1 MNLIPCRIL
10 WTATLALL
18 LLVVPHRVAADINMR
33 ISVKFILSSGGAM
46 PCCGNGTFDSFADIT
61 NQVIFANEMLRSFGR
76 GYQFQIYEVTTVG
89 GPASAFYSNP
99 REDKD
104 LLEAAAE
111 ADKAGFKYRDN
122 AINMYVNDANGS
134 AVCSFP
140 PSDDIILY
148 GQSSRSTSLWHESGH
163 YFNLQHTHAGATEKN
178 ANGTACTNGCSCAQL
193 IGGTADGTADTL
205 ADHDCWETADDIA
218 QGNYGLNYSALSA
231 AQKALVDAVL
241 NNIMSYHSDRFHLT
255 PDQLDRWTDVANSSR
270 IDDVTGRTRFVATT
284 GNDTTGTGTSA
295 SRYRT
300 LAKGVAVAAGGGADI
315 VLLRAGNYNEPQTIT
330 KAVTLRATRGTA
342 IIGK

>member
-1 MNLIPCRIL
+1 MKRLLI
-10 WTATLALL
+10 LL
-18 LLVVPHRVAADINMR
+18 GCLGMLLPASADINMR
-33 ISVKFILSSGGAM
+33 ISVKFILSSGGSM
-46 PCCGNGTFDSFADIT
+46 PCCGNGSFDSFADIT
-61 NQVIFANEMLRSFGR
+61 NQVVFANEMLRSFGR
-76 GYQFQIYEVTTVG
+76 GYQFQMFEVTTVG
-89 GPASAFYSNP
+89 GPASAFYSNS
-99 REDKD
+99 RDDKD

-111 ADKAGFKYRDN
+111 ADKTGFKYRDN

-140 PSDDIILY
+140 PNDDIILF

-163 YFNLQHTHAGATEKN
+163 YFNLQHTHAGATERN
-178 ANGTACTNGCSCAQL
+178 SNGTACTNGCSCAQL
-193 IGGTADGTADTL
+193 IGGTTDGTADTI
-205 ADHDCWETADDIA
+205 ADHDCWSDANDIA

-231 AQKALVDAVL
+231 GQKALVDAVL

-255 PDQLDRWTDVANSSR
+255 SDQLDHWTDAANSSR

-284 GNDTTGTGTSA
+284 GSDLGAGTST

-300 LAKGVAVAAGGGADI
+300 LARGVAVAASNGADI
-315 VLLRAGNYNEPQTIT
+315 VLLRAGSYNEPQTIT
-330 KAVTLRATRGTA
+330 KAVTLRATRGSA

>member
-1 MNLIPCRIL
+1 MKRLFIL
-10 WTATLALL
+10 LGCLGMLL
-18 LLVVPHRVAADINMR
+18 PASADINMR
-33 ISVKFILSSGGAM
+33 ISVKFILSPGGAM
-46 PCCGNGTFDSFADIT
+46 PCCGNGNFDSFADIT
-61 NQVIFANEMLRSFGR
+61 NQVNFANEQLRSFGR

-89 GPASAFYSNP
+89 GPASAFFSNS
-99 REDKD
+99 RDDKD

-111 ADKAGFKYRDN
+111 ADKTGFKYRDN
-122 AINMYVNDANGS
+122 AINMYVNDADGS

-148 GQSSRSTSLWHESGH
+148 GQSSRTTSLWHESGH

-193 IGGTADGTADTL
+193 IGGTTDGTADTI
-205 ADHDCWETADDIA
+205 ADHDCWSDANDIA

-231 AQKALVDAVL
+231 ARKALVDAVL

-255 PDQLDRWTDVANSSR
+255 PDQLDRWTDAANSSR
-270 IDDVTGRTRFVATT
+270 IDDATGRTRFVATT
-284 GNDTTGTGTSA
+284 GNDLGAGTST

-300 LAKGVAVAAGGGADI
+300 VARGVTVVNDPDDI
-315 VLLRAGNYNEPQTIT
+315 VLIRAGNYNEPQTIT
-330 KAVTLRATRGTA
+330 KALTLRATRGGA
-342 IIGK
+342 LIGKP